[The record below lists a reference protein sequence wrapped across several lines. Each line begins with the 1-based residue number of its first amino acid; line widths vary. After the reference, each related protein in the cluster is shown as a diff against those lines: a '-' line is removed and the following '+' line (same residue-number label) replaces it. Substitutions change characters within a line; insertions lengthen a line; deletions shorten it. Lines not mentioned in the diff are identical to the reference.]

1 MGFWNDDSLIDKLAK
16 DPTAARNLV
25 TEIGKDLV
33 ITKLVLTWLA
43 KKQAGA
49 QYTLIIKKAEGW
61 LKTEI
66 ASRKVDDS
74 KLSNLEVN

>member
-1 MGFWNDDSLIDKLAK
+1 MGFWNDDSLIDQLAK

-49 QYTLIIKKAEGW
+49 QYALIIKKAEGW